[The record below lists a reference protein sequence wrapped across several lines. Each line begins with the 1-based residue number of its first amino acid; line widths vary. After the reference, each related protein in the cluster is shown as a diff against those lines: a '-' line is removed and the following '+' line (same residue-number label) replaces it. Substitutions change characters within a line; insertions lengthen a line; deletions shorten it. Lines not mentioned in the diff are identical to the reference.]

1 LRVLVDGRVFAVPIY
16 PKKSKFFQISFET
29 DVGFILISF
38 FSLNFSKNRNPAV
51 SKSFETLTIYLNDL
65 KPVSTTNKDL
75 QQQDSPTT
83 APLSFYFIEIHII
96 NTKQNNKISYFQSS
110 LFQLSD
116 HVNDLCQI
124 PLEYDHNTSLR
135 FFLFKLGTVTTDKS
149 LAVQLGASNII
160 EACNRRSVE
169 TMSEVYL
176 ITGSNQKIFS
186 LKFRCSYE
194 SEYYPTSKIRTVV
207 DLYNFRLA
215 TTAESEKNLLDLVED
230 FNGKGS
236 GLEEPVL
243 IRKFLEFFA
252 VLNMAL
258 PNDELLVGK
267 KNDRRLTRSKNRIYN
282 FFFLLFLYLLFV

>member
-1 LRVLVDGRVFAVPIY
+1 MLYFN
-16 PKKSKFFQISFET
+16 FFFLFQS
-29 DVGFILISF
+29 
-38 FSLNFSKNRNPAV
+38 SKNRNSAV

-75 QQQDSPTT
+75 QQQDSPATT
-83 APLSFYFIEIHII
+83 PLSFYFIEIHII

-124 PLEYDHNTSLR
+124 PLEYDHSTSLR
-135 FFLFKLGTVTTDKS
+135 FFVFKLGTVTADKS

-176 ITGSNQKIFS
+176 VTGSNQKSFN

-215 TTAESEKNLLDLVED
+215 TTPESEKNLLDLIED

-236 GLEEPVL
+236 GSEEPVL

-267 KNDRRLTRSKNRIYN
+267 KNDRRLTRSTSRIY
-282 FFFLLFLYLLFV
+282 FFFLVFLNLLSV